1 MADAPKRPGQG
12 GQGKSGA
19 AGAFSIKLTKQQ
31 QQNIAAAALIIAG
44 VLFVYIK
51 YFFMP
56 NNKALSEKTAVLEQK
71 KKDLSDARSMV
82 AKYDEFLKNASEI
95 NYRTDFINRRLPAEA
110 NISDTI
116 REITKRATEYNIS
129 IINFEPGAQTNKGEY
144 NQTEIKIHFL
154 TTYNDLG
161 NFLTSIGYI
170 ERLTTPT
177 NVSIKVY
184 KPGSTDAASSV
195 RENISVDMSVQ
206 IYSFI

>member
-12 GQGKSGA
+12 GQVK

-51 YFFMP
+51 YFFLP
-56 NNKALSEKTAVLEQK
+56 NNKALSDKTAVLEQK
-71 KKDLSDARSMV
+71 KKDLNDARSMV

-116 REITKRATEYNIS
+116 RELTKRATEYNIS
-129 IINFEPGAQTNKGEY
+129 IINFEPGIQTNKGEY

-170 ERLTTPT
+170 ERLTTPSS
-177 NVSIKVY
+177 VSIKAY
-184 KPGSTDAASSV
+184 KPSDASAAV